1 MDHNCDACDSKI
13 EDIPEFIRQNLIV
26 VTSIWTDSC
35 KEIKELKD
43 NDYNKHLI
51 LIITDLEEEIL
62 ENREKFSKNQFAK
75 NYFTTQITQYLEGTK
90 KSAGEPS
97 AKSLWAKPI
106 STQLKFILEAL
117 NILF

>member
-26 VTSIWTDSC
+26 VTYNIWTDSC
-35 KEIKELKD
+35 KAIKELKD

-62 ENREKFSKNQFAK
+62 
-75 NYFTTQITQYLEGTK
+75 
-90 KSAGEPS
+90 
-97 AKSLWAKPI
+97 
-106 STQLKFILEAL
+106 
-117 NILF
+117 